1 MREKIPAGLAGGS
14 EEIGVLTTGKS
25 QSTAN
30 GKTHRMGLTTLIGS
44 FTGSYFASYL
54 KKKGEN
60 RAIHEDLS
68 KLVDQVTAVL
78 QTVIET
84 LGGWG
89 HFVRFA
95 LYNRAPMRGV
105 ADT

>member
-1 MREKIPAGLAGGS
+1 MRLASLTSGRATDKPASVVRKTPGRSIGWLAF
-14 EEIGVLTTGKS
+14 I
-25 QSTAN
+25 
-30 GKTHRMGLTTLIGS
+30 
-44 FTGSYFASYL
+44 GSYFASYL

-68 KLVDQVTAVL
+68 KLVDQVSAVL

-89 HFVRFA
+89 HFARFA
-95 LYNRAPMRGV
+95 LYNRAPMREV
-105 ADT
+105 ADI